1 MKSQFKMRF
10 FQHFSR
16 MDQLISQTKAIR
28 SFQSTQIASFHR
40 MALNL
45 LEKNANGDG
54 GKIRIGS
61 NYARFNLFLS
71 RCENLSYSPK
81 GIIVVLERAH
91 EVPSVLL

>member
-1 MKSQFKMRF
+1 
-10 FQHFSR
+10 

-40 MALNL
+40 TALNL
-45 LEKNANGDG
+45 LEKNANSDG

-61 NYARFNLFLS
+61 NYARFNLFPS
-71 RCENLSYSPK
+71 RCENLSHSPK

-91 EVPSVLL
+91 EVPSILL